1 MRKLVQLVLAA
12 NTFVRFGKMS
22 RVGKLAIKLPS
33 GVKTEV
39 KDGTVRVEGPKG
51 KLNYRIP
58 KGISLKIESGVIKVE
73 NDKNVEKSNA
83 LQGLVRTLIHNMVH
97 GVSQGFTKELD
108 IVGVGY
114 RAQTKGN
121 VLNLTLGYSHPI
133 DYKLPEGIQAKVEN
147 NTKVVVTGADKM
159 LVGLVAAKIRSF
171 KEPEPYQGKGVR
183 YSNEHIIR
191 KQGKA
196 AGAK

>member
-1 MRKLVQLVLAA
+1 
-12 NTFVRFGKMS
+12 MS
-22 RVGKLAIKLPS
+22 RVGKQPIKLPS
-33 GVKTEV
+33 GVKAEV
-39 KDGTVRVEGPKG
+39 KDGTIRVEGPKG
-51 KLNYRIP
+51 KLSYKIP
-58 KGISLKIESGVIKVE
+58 SGVAIKSEAGVLKVE
-73 NDKNVEKSNA
+73 NTKSAENSRS
-83 LQGLVRTLIHNMVH
+83 LHGLARTLVHNMVH
-97 GVSQGFTKELD
+97 GVSQGFTKELE

-133 DYKLPEGIQAKVEN
+133 DYKLPEGIQAKVDG
-147 NTKVVVTGADKM
+147 NTKVTVTGADKM

-183 YSNEHIIR
+183 YSNETIIR

>member
-1 MRKLVQLVLAA
+1 
-12 NTFVRFGKMS
+12 MS
-22 RVGKLAIKLPS
+22 RVGKQPVKIPA
-33 GVKTEV
+33 GVKVEV
-39 KDGTVRVEGPKG
+39 KETSVRIEGPKG
-51 KLNYRIP
+51 KLNHKLPR
-58 KGISLKIESGVIKVE
+58 GVIAKVDAGTILVTADE
-73 NDKNVEKSNA
+73 AVPNSRA
-83 LQGLVRTLIHNMVH
+83 LHGLNRTLINNMVH

-121 VLNLTLGYSHPI
+121 VLNMTLGFSHPV

-147 NTKVVVTGADKM
+147 NTRIVVSGADKM

-171 KEPEPYQGKGVR
+171 KEPEPYQGKGIKYVD
-183 YSNEHIIR
+183 EVIIR